1 MPPLLG
7 TIHRTVRAVAA
18 GLLAVVV
25 GGAAVAGCSKSDPQ
39 FEELHGWE
47 RVEVL
52 PHADVIP
59 YDRVATTAG
68 PNGVAWLTWASRRDD
83 ALAYHE
89 VGEGDEVRETVLA
102 APGVPVLIPIGV
114 ATDGE
119 GWVAVAATRD
129 RANGE
134 NTGLMAWQPRP
145 SSTPGSAGSG
155 SESASGSSG
164 SSSPGSASGSAGA
177 SAPTPVAAAPRGQM
191 LAPPRRGLP
200 QPEAVNAGRA
210 SGTNLVAGVA
220 DGEVVAWRST
230 DDGRRWQGSVLDLGV
245 DADLTA
251 IDLVGHG
258 SALVLAGVDAD
269 GGAHLWTSPDGLTWN
284 PAPTDDLPTGVRS
297 VTLLASLDQNEL
309 ALAWLAGGEGD
320 DSSSARTGSTATVQ
334 RFDGRRVTDEGT
346 IEARPEAGIP
356 TFSLDGATLSPE
368 GRLVVVGTAAPE
380 ARTGVPMIWLRDGDT
395 WEPSPQRE
403 LAGRVDYQFR
413 AITTT
418 PNGEM
423 VGLVTPATHV
433 DLEVW
438 RWSPG
443 S

>member
-7 TIHRTVRAVAA
+7 TIHRTTRAVAV
-18 GLLAVVV
+18 GLLAVVI

-39 FEELHGWE
+39 FEELRGWE
-47 RVEVL
+47 RVETL

-83 ALAYHE
+83 VLAYHE
-89 VGEGDEVRETVLA
+89 VGEDNEVRETALA

-114 ATDGE
+114 ATDGD

-129 RANGE
+129 RPNGG
-134 NTGLMAWQPRP
+134 NTGLMAWQPGSTP
-145 SSTPGSAGSG
+145 SSGSG
-155 SESASGSSG
+155 SGS
-164 SSSPGSASGSAGA
+164 PAAGA
-177 SAPTPVAAAPRGQM
+177 SAPAPTAAAPRGQM
-191 LAPPRRGLP
+191 LALPQRGLP

-210 SGTNLVAGVA
+210 AGTSLVAGVA
-220 DGEVVAWRST
+220 AGDVVAWRST

-258 SALVLAGVDAD
+258 STLVLAGVDAD

-284 PAPTDDLPTGVRS
+284 PVPADDLPGGVRS
-297 VTLLASLDQNEL
+297 VTLLASLDQDQL

-320 DSSSARTGSTATVQ
+320 DRSSARTGSTATVQ
-334 RFDGRRVTDEGT
+334 RFDGGRIIDEGT
-346 IEARPEAGIP
+346 IEARPDAGIP

-368 GRLVVVGTAAPE
+368 GRLVVVGTASPE
-380 ARTGVPMIWLRDGDT
+380 ADTGVPMIWLRDGDT

-418 PNGEM
+418 SDDQM
-423 VGLVTPATHV
+423 LGLVTPATHV

-438 RWSPG
+438 RWTADQ
-443 S
+443 

>member
-7 TIHRTVRAVAA
+7 TIHRTTRAVAVS
-18 GLLAVVV
+18 LLAVVV

-47 RVEVL
+47 RVETL

-83 ALAYHE
+83 VLAYHE
-89 VGEGDEVRETVLA
+89 VGEGDEVRETELA

-129 RANGE
+129 RPNGG

-145 SSTPGSAGSG
+145 SGGSSSSSAGS
-155 SESASGSSG
+155 S
-164 SSSPGSASGSAGA
+164 GA
-177 SAPTPVAAAPRGQM
+177 SAPSPAAAAPRGQM
-191 LAPPRRGLP
+191 LALPRRGLP

-210 SGTNLVAGVA
+210 AGTSLVAGVSGG
-220 DGEVVAWRST
+220 DVVAWRST

-245 DADLTA
+245 DTDLTA

-258 SALVLAGVDAD
+258 TALVLAGVDAD

-297 VTLLASLDQNEL
+297 VTLLASLDQDQL
-309 ALAWLAGGEGD
+309 ALAWLAGGEGG
-320 DSSSARTGSTATVQ
+320 DSSSARTGTTATVQ
-334 RFDGRRVTDEGT
+334 RFDGHRVRDEGT

-356 TFSLDGATLSPE
+356 RFSLDGATLSPE

-380 ARTGVPMIWLRDGDT
+380 ARSGVPMIWLRDGDT

-418 PNGEM
+418 PNGQM

-438 RWSPG
+438 RWSAG
-443 S
+443 D

>member
-7 TIHRTVRAVAA
+7 TIHRTTRAVAV
-18 GLLAVVV
+18 GLLAVVI

-39 FEELHGWE
+39 FEELRGWE
-47 RVEVL
+47 RVETL

-83 ALAYHE
+83 VLAYHE
-89 VGEGDEVRETVLA
+89 VGEDNEVRETALA

-114 ATDGE
+114 ATDGD

-129 RANGE
+129 RPNGE
-134 NTGLMAWQPRP
+134 NTGLMAWQP
-145 SSTPGSAGSG
+145 GG
-155 SESASGSSG
+155 
-164 SSSPGSASGSAGA
+164 SPGAAPASGSAGA
-177 SAPTPVAAAPRGQM
+177 SAPSPASAAPRGQM
-191 LAPPRRGLP
+191 LAPPQRGLP

-210 SGTNLVAGVA
+210 GGTSIVAGVA
-220 DGEVVAWRST
+220 AGEVVAWRST
-230 DDGRRWQGSVLDLGV
+230 DDGRRWRGSVLDLGLDV
-245 DADLTA
+245 DLTA

-284 PAPTDDLPTGVRS
+284 PVAADGLPEGVRS
-297 VTLLASLDQNEL
+297 VTLLASLDQDQL

-334 RFDGRRVTDEGT
+334 RFDGRQVTDEGT

-368 GRLVVVGTAAPE
+368 GRLVVVGTAAPQ

-423 VGLVTPATHV
+423 VGLVTPATHI

-438 RWSPG
+438 RWAAG
-443 S
+443 E

>member
-1 MPPLLG
+1 
-7 TIHRTVRAVAA
+7 
-18 GLLAVVV
+18 
-25 GGAAVAGCSKSDPQ
+25 
-39 FEELHGWE
+39 
-47 RVEVL
+47 
-52 PHADVIP
+52 
-59 YDRVATTAG
+59 
-68 PNGVAWLTWASRRDD
+68 
-83 ALAYHE
+83 
-89 VGEGDEVRETVLA
+89 VLA

-114 ATDGE
+114 ATDGQ

-129 RANGE
+129 RPNGG
-134 NTGLMAWQPRP
+134 NTGLMAWPPRP
-145 SSTPGSAGSG
+145 P
-155 SESASGSSG
+155 
-164 SSSPGSASGSAGA
+164 SSSPSSGA
-177 SAPTPVAAAPRGQM
+177 SAPSPAAPAPRGQA
-191 LAPPRRGLP
+191 LALPRPGLP

-210 SGTNLVAGVA
+210 AGTSLVAGVA
-220 DGEVVAWRST
+220 GGDVVAWRST

-284 PAPTDDLPTGVRS
+284 PVPADDLPSGVRS
-297 VTLLASLDQNEL
+297 VTLLASLDQDQL
-309 ALAWLAGGEGD
+309 ALAWLAGGESD
-320 DSSSARTGSTATVQ
+320 DSSSARTGTTATVQ
-334 RFDGRRVTDEGT
+334 RFDGSRIIDEGT
-346 IEARPEAGIP
+346 IEARPDAGIP

-368 GRLVVVGTAAPE
+368 GRLVVVGTASPE
-380 ARTGVPMIWLRDGDT
+380 ANTGVPMIWLRDGDT

-418 PNGEM
+418 PNGAM

-438 RWSPG
+438 RWSPN

>member
-7 TIHRTVRAVAA
+7 TIHRTVRAVAV

-25 GGAAVAGCSKSDPQ
+25 GVAVAGCSKSDPQ
-39 FEELHGWE
+39 FEELRGWE
-47 RVEVL
+47 RVETM

-83 ALAYHE
+83 MLAYHE
-89 VGEGDEVRETVLA
+89 VGEGDEVQETALS

-114 ATDGE
+114 ATDGD

-129 RANGE
+129 RANGG

-145 SSTPGSAGSG
+145 SG
-155 SESASGSSG
+155 ASGSSASTG
-164 SSSPGSASGSAGA
+164 SPSSGA
-177 SAPTPVAAAPRGQM
+177 SAPTPAAAAPRGQM
-191 LAPPRRGLP
+191 LALPQRGLP

-210 SGTNLVAGVA
+210 AGTNLVAGVS
-220 DGEVVAWRST
+220 DGQVVAWRST

-245 DADLTA
+245 DTDLVA

-258 SALVLAGVDAD
+258 TSLVLAGVDAD
-269 GGAHLWTSPDGLTWN
+269 GGAHLWTSPDGLMWN
-284 PAPTDDLPTGVRS
+284 PAPTEDLPQGVRS
-297 VTLLASLDQNEL
+297 VTLLASLDEDQL

-334 RFDGRRVTDEGT
+334 RFDGRQVIDEGT

-368 GRLVVVGTAAPE
+368 GNLVVVGTASPE

-423 VGLVTPATHV
+423 VGLVTPANHI

-438 RWSPG
+438 RWAPDQ
-443 S
+443 